1 MLGLLLGVLLAA
13 GCSGRPTTAPAPES
27 ATGVVQSGS
36 PVSTAPMSTA
46 PMSTAPDS
54 MSAGGP
60 ESPSGPEPGAGV
72 SAGTTAGPA
81 ATESPSTGS
90 DTEDQVTAGSPD
102 EWPIT
107 ATTTTATTTEVA
119 PTTSDPSPIASNPP
133 AASTPPAVKTPT
145 PSTPLPVVAGTLPDI
160 AGISGVNEP
169 DCRSSHRP
177 VVLLHGTLGSVAA
190 SYGPLVTGLRADDR
204 CVYGLDYGSQGVG
217 PVADSAR
224 AFAQL
229 VEAVR
234 RRTGAPTVD
243 VIGYSQGGLVLRTAL
258 RFDGLADRVRVAV
271 LLAPSFHGTDSPLV
285 AQVPAFLCP
294 ACRDQTT
301 GSPLLRQLDTGGDL
315 DGSVRY
321 AVLSTRDDTVVTP
334 VSAQPPRGPA
344 DRVDTLVVQDRCP
357 AAMIGHVA
365 LPAEPGT
372 IAWVLAALDT
382 DGHPP
387 ASAYTC

>member
-1 MLGLLLGVLLAA
+1 M
-13 GCSGRPTTAPAPES
+13 
-27 ATGVVQSGS
+27 
-36 PVSTAPMSTA
+36 
-46 PMSTAPDS
+46 
-54 MSAGGP
+54 
-60 ESPSGPEPGAGV
+60 

-102 EWPIT
+102 ESPTT

-119 PTTSDPSPIASNPP
+119 PTTSDPSPIASIPP
-133 AASTPPAVKTPT
+133 IASTPPAVKTPT

-285 AQVPAFLCP
+285 AQVPSFLCP

-334 VSAQPPRGPA
+334 VLAQPPRGPA

-387 ASAYTC
+387 ANAYTC